1 MDKYSSSPDY
11 NQQEVMMAS
20 PVRLVVIA
28 YDMAI
33 KACEREDFNHAT
45 KTISALRD
53 ALNFE
58 YGEMAVTLY
67 GLYQW
72 CIDCIRREEFQEAE
86 YTLRELRSAWVIAE
100 QQLVALS

>member
-1 MDKYSSSPDY
+1 MEKFSSSPDY
-11 NQQEVMMAS
+11 NRREVMMAS

-28 YDMAI
+28 YDIAI

-53 ALNFE
+53 ALDFE

-72 CIDCIRREEFQEAE
+72 CIDCIRREEFYEAE
-86 YTLRELRSAWVIAE
+86 KTLRELREAWVTAE
-100 QQLVALS
+100 QQLPASS